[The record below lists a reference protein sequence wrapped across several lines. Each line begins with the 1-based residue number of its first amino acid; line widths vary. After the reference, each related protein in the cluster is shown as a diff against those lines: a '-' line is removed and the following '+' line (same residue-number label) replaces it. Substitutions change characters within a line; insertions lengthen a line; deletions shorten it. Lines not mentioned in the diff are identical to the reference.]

1 MRTLREK
8 FEALIHRLE
17 GVDPAARLEDYRRV
31 LRLMNHQVRL
41 LANAGA
47 GGREVCQARAL
58 LVDVLIAHLWAFAR
72 QSLSAQAQAEF
83 PPIAIVALGGYGRG
97 ELNPCSDLDIC
108 FLHHGQVV
116 VGSRPLPSLERVMQV
131 IYMTLL
137 DLGFKP
143 GHSVRTVAESVEQ
156 ANHPT
161 DPKSM
166 ETKTSLLEA
175 RLVIGDRPLF
185 ERLQKTFVARC
196 VEGHE
201 AAYIAARLK
210 DQSERRARF
219 GNSATMQEPNIKNG
233 CGGLRDYQNLRWM
246 VFFKCRTLELA
257 EMEERDLLTR
267 AERRQLEVAYDFLLS
282 VRSEMHALSPA
293 PNRPHEVLTKALQ
306 PTVASRLGYKEA
318 SPSRRLE
325 RFMRD
330 LYSHMRNIFL
340 ITRTLEERLALLPSP
355 GRLPALRRLL
365 PAALRKAPPQAVDG
379 FRFEDGQIHGLSS
392 RVFKDA
398 PRRLMRVFLHA
409 QQRGL
414 RLHPD
419 LAALIRQDLRLVNRV
434 FLADEHVRE
443 TFLEILSQRGNVAAI
458 LRAMHEVGFL
468 GKYVPEFGRLT
479 CLVQHEFYHQYAA
492 DEHTLMCLAQVDRI
506 AGSREGTLA
515 RYAEVLHALERPFLL
530 YLALLLH
537 DSGKAAHDGDHAARG
552 VVHAQ
557 RVAQRL
563 KLDGATT
570 HALCL
575 LIEHHTDMAAV
586 SQRRDLDDPAVI
598 RQFASRMQNLENL
611 QMLTVLTFA
620 DAQATSDKLWNG
632 FKDALLWDLHHKTRE
647 VLAGGTDF
655 IRAEQRQRE
664 LLAEE
669 VCALVPRSFSSDEV
683 QAHFGTLPPRYFLI
697 HNAREVFGDLALA
710 HRFMH
715 QQIAADDRAL
725 DPVVTWHNEPNR
737 GYTAAKICTWD
748 RAGLFSILCGCFSA
762 SGLNILSAQ
771 IFSRTDGIVLDSFY
785 VTEAH
790 AGGLVGREA
799 RERFEDLLGRAL
811 TGREMDLR
819 GLIARQKTARPIYQA
834 LPGERIRTRIH
845 FDNDTSADFTV
856 IDLETE
862 DHLGLLHAVSHALT
876 VLGLDIALAKI
887 CTEKGA
893 AVDTFYVRDTDG
905 GKIEAAE
912 RQHAVAEQLYAAIRD
927 LQKVAPVPAS

>member
-1 MRTLREK
+1 MRTSREK
-8 FEALIHRLE
+8 FEAIIRRLQ
-17 GVDPAARLEDYRRV
+17 GVDPAQRLDDYRRV

-58 LVDVLIAHLWAFAR
+58 LVDVLITHLWEFAR
-72 QSLSAQAQAEF
+72 STLSPQARAEF
-83 PPIAIVALGGYGRG
+83 PPIAIVALGGYGRA
-97 ELNPCSDLDIC
+97 ELNPCSDVDLC
-108 FLHHGQVV
+108 FLHQGQVV
-116 VGSRPLPSLERVMQV
+116 VGTRPLPSLERVMQV

-156 ANHPT
+156 ANNRT

-175 RLVIGDRPLF
+175 RLVVGDAALF
-185 ERLQKTFVARC
+185 EKLRRTFVARC

-201 AAYIAARLK
+201 TEYIAARMK

-246 VFFKCRTLELA
+246 AFFKTRTLELA
-257 EMEERDLLTR
+257 EMQQREFLTA
-267 AERRQLEVAYDFLLS
+267 AERKQLEVAYDFLLA

-330 LYSHMRNIFL
+330 LYTHMRNIFL
-340 ITRTLEERLALLPSP
+340 ISRTLEERLALLPGP
-355 GRLPALRRLL
+355 GRLSELRRLL
-365 PAALRKAPPQAVDG
+365 PGPLRKAPPQTVDG
-379 FRFEDGQIHGLSS
+379 FRVENGQLHGLSP

-419 LAALIRQDLRLVNRV
+419 LAAWLRRDRRLVDRK

-443 TFLEILSQRGNVAAI
+443 TFLEILNQRGNVAPA
-458 LRAMHEVGFL
+458 LRAMHEVGLL
-468 GKYVPEFGRLT
+468 GKYLPEFGRLT

-506 AGSREGTLA
+506 AESREGMLA
-515 RYAEVLHALERPFLL
+515 RYGELLHALERPSLL
-530 YLALLLH
+530 HLALLLH
-537 DSGKAAHDGDHAARG
+537 DSGKGAPGGDHAARG
-552 VVHAQ
+552 VVNAQ
-557 RVAQRL
+557 RVARRL
-563 KLDGATT
+563 RLDGSTT

-575 LIEHHTDMAAV
+575 LVEHHTEMAV
-586 SQRRDLDDPAVI
+586 ISQRRDLDDPAVI
-598 RQFASRMQNLENL
+598 RQFAARIQSVENL
-611 QMLTVLTFA
+611 RMLTVLTFA

-647 VLAGGTDF
+647 LLAGGTDF
-655 IRAEQRQRE
+655 IRAEARQRE

-669 VCALVPRSFSSDEV
+669 VCSLVPRSFGSDEV
-683 QAHFGTLPPRYFLI
+683 QAHFGTLPPRYFQI
-697 HNAREVFGDLALA
+697 HNARAVFADLALV

-725 DPVVTWHNEPNR
+725 DPVLSWHNEPDR
-737 GYTAAKICTWD
+737 GYTMAKVCTWD

-771 IFSRTDGIVLDSFY
+771 IFSRSDGVVLDTFF
-785 VTEAH
+785 VTDARS
-790 AGGLVGREA
+790 GGLVGREEREQFERLLA
-799 RERFEDLLGRAL
+799 RSL
-811 TGREMDLR
+811 TGDEVDLPA
-819 GLIARQKTARPIYQA
+819 LIARQKVARPLYHA
-834 LPGERIRTRIH
+834 LPGERLRTRIH
-845 FDNDTSADFTV
+845 FDNESSADYTV

-862 DHLGLLHAVSHALT
+862 DHLGLLHAVSRALAA
-876 VLGLDIALAKI
+876 LGLDIALAKI

-893 AVDTFYVRDTDG
+893 AVDTFYVRDTDQR
-905 GKIEAAE
+905 KIDTPE
-912 RQHAVAEQLYAAIRD
+912 RQHEVAERLYEAIRA
-927 LQKVAPVPAS
+927 LQAAGS